1 VPFRLAC
8 LQVAGAESGGVVG
21 HALETTAGSW
31 LLLGDGIA
39 IGGAPDGGMLASSRT
54 DISVAVVAMTAMAAK
69 TAIKGQ
75 WRWIASLNLRL
86 RGATNFLGINLP

>member
-31 LLLGDGIA
+31 LLLGVGIS
-39 IGGAPDGGMLASSRT
+39 IGGAPDGWGLASNRT
-54 DISVAVVAMTAMAAK
+54 DISVAVVAMTAIAAR
-69 TAIKGQ
+69 TAIKGL
-75 WRWIASLNLRL
+75 WCWIAFLNLWL
-86 RGATNFLGINLP
+86 SGAKNFGRINLP